1 VSGDE
6 RAAGAPTGP
15 TAALRL
21 IGHRN
26 FGPYFLGNA
35 ASASGTWFQNLAA
48 SILVYRLTGSAFL
61 LGVLN
66 FANFVPVLVLAPWA
80 GSVADRFDRRRVL
93 LTTQLSAAALSA
105 ILAALAW
112 TGQARVWVVIA
123 FALALGVMS
132 AYSAPTS
139 MALVGG
145 LVPPA
150 HLGSA
155 VALNSMTFNLAR
167 AIGPVLAGV
176 SVSALGI
183 PASFAIN
190 SASYLLL
197 VLGVLVVRP
206 AERVRASRAETRLR
220 ESLRLVRAQP
230 ELLALLLI
238 VTVVGFGSDP
248 VNTEA
253 PAFAKAFGRPD
264 TEAGFIIGAFGAGAV
279 SAAFILAGRVTG
291 SRRRMVLTLALL
303 GSGMIAFSLV
313 RWLPAGL
320 ALLAVAG
327 FGYLASN
334 AAATSRL
341 QLGVEERHRGR
352 IMALWSVAF
361 LGLRPA
367 ASLLDGAIAGAFG
380 VRAAGVV
387 LALPALA
394 CAAAIL
400 AVPRLLGRY
409 RPASPSGPRNG

>member
-1 VSGDE
+1 VPD
-6 RAAGAPTGP
+6 RAAAGP
-15 TAALRL
+15 SAAFGL
-21 IGHRN
+21 IRYRN

-48 SILVYRLTGSAFL
+48 SILVFRLTHSPFL

-80 GSVADRFDRRRVL
+80 GSVADRYDRRHVL
-93 LTTQLSAAALSA
+93 LTTQVVSAGLSGM
-105 ILAALAW
+105 LAGLAW
-112 TGQARVWVVIA
+112 GGLARVWVVIV
-123 FALALGVMS
+123 FALGLGVMS
-132 AYSAPTS
+132 AFSAPTS

-145 LVPPA
+145 LVPLE

-176 SVSALGI
+176 SVSTLGI

-206 AERVRASRAETRLR
+206 AERIRASRTETRLR
-220 ESLRLVRAQP
+220 ESLQLVRAQP

-238 VTVVGFGSDP
+238 VTAVGFGSDP

-253 PAFAKAFGRPD
+253 PAFARAFGRPD

-279 SAAFILAGRVTG
+279 AAAFLLAGRVTG
-291 SRRRMVLTLALL
+291 SRRRMVLTLSML
-303 GSGMIAFSLV
+303 GAGMVAFSVV
-313 RWLPAGL
+313 RWLPVGFV
-320 ALLAVAG
+320 LLAIAG

-334 AAATSRL
+334 ASATSRL

-361 LGLRPA
+361 LGFRPA
-367 ASLLDGAIAGAFG
+367 ASLLDGAVAGAFG

-387 LALPALA
+387 LALPAFA

-400 AVPRLLGRY
+400 VVPRLVRY
-409 RPASPSGPRNG
+409 RPASVSGPRNG